1 MYTFTVMY
9 TYTVVYT
16 YIVMYSYGENG
27 LPDAGNT
34 RTLRHSATG
43 VYRDMDA
50 YSVTETSYTYGYR
63 ERDYHMYNYTVVY
76 SSATDK

>member
-1 MYTFTVMY
+1 MY

-43 VYRDMDA
+43 VYREMDA
-50 YSVTETSYTYGYR
+50 YSVTETSYT
-63 ERDYHMYNYTVVY
+63 M
-76 SSATDK
+76 ATENGTTTCTTTLW